1 MDFSK
6 LSANEKLATYGA
18 GAAILG
24 ALVAQFGSI
33 YGAGGLWLS
42 LLLAIAMLAIVFMP
56 QWSPTTTL
64 PGSKGS
70 LMLVVGGIAGV
81 GALLGLLAILPALG
95 LFGLYGGLWFVGILI
110 GIVGGLMMGWAGWQE
125 FQAEGGKFQIGS
137 SPTGTGTSTPPAAT
151 PPPTPTAQA
160 TPAAPPAQATP
171 SAPMA
176 PPTPPAPPAEPMRND
191 EPMSSPPSA
200 GPPPM
205 GGTEDDRT

>member
-42 LLLAIAMLAIVFMP
+42 LLLAIAMLAVVFMP

-70 LMLVVGGIAGV
+70 LMLVIGGIAGV

-151 PPPTPTAQA
+151 PPPPSAQA
-160 TPAAPPAQATP
+160 TPAAPVAPPAPSTP
-171 SAPMA
+171 AA
-176 PPTPPAPPAEPMRND
+176 PPTPVAPPAEPMRND

>member
-6 LSANEKLATYGA
+6 LSSNEKLAVYGA

-24 ALVAQFGSI
+24 AVIAQIGSI

-42 LLLAIAMLAIVFMP
+42 VLLAIAMLAIVFLP
-56 QWSPTTTL
+56 QWSPSTTL

-70 LMLVVGGIAGV
+70 LMLIVGGIAGI

-125 FQAEGGKFQIGS
+125 FQAEGGKFQIGTQS
-137 SPTGTGTSTPPAAT
+137 TGATPPAAAPPAPQATPQSAPPPAAT
-151 PPPTPTAQA
+151 PP
-160 TPAAPPAQATP
+160 APPAP
-171 SAPMA
+171 SAEPTRTNEPMA
-176 PPTPPAPPAEPMRND
+176 PPPAGIPPAGAPH
-191 EPMSSPPSA
+191 S
-200 GPPPM
+200 M
-205 GGTEDDRT
+205 GGNEEDDRA